1 MNRLIRFGRQAGLA
15 LCACALV
22 LSGGAYAANATSQ
35 QVANPTGGVLANGSD
50 GLRVTWGSNSQFQVR
65 LSNADQV
72 YNANATPTAGTLYN
86 GVYLRVDRGTNP
98 STRVYT
104 NANNAA
110 GNPFTLF
117 NQVSQSGLSGTGTAA
132 SPYEVTTVLQPS
144 VAADSAIRVTIV
156 DRYITP
162 QAWFTR
168 RVSLSGMPATG
179 ATIKFYQNVD
189 TYLQGGDKY
198 KGPYKDKSADG
209 LKSIETP
216 DDRTI
221 VFKLNQPF
229 ADFDYLATFSQ
240 TAPVPAA
247 KDDGAKYVQHIVS
260 SGPYKF
266 QSYEEGRSATL
277 VRNTNWD
284 QKTDPV
290 RKALPDKITVQFKVN
305 PVTIDNN
312 LLADKIT
319 ADIAGTG
326 VQPQTQ
332 PRVLSGKYAK
342 QTDNSY
348 AGATSYIA
356 LNVNVAPFDN
366 VHCRK
371 AVNWAIDK
379 QSILD
384 AIGGSPK
391 GDVATTLLPPSVNG
405 YTKFDEYPSAGH
417 KGDAAK
423 AKEELK
429 LCGKPN
435 GFSTTLTA
443 RSDRPAEIAQ
453 ATAIQ
458 NSLKSVGINVDIKQF
473 PSGKYFANFA
483 GVPSYVHQH
492 KLGMLSMAWGA
503 DWPTGYGFLDQ
514 IVDGAAIKPSG
525 GNNLME
531 LNDPKINAALKAA
544 IANTD
549 AAARTKAWGDID
561 KMVMDNGSVVPL
573 VYRKNLLFR
582 SASATNVTV
591 TQAYLGMYD
600 YLLLSSSK

>member
-1 MNRLIRFGRQAGLA
+1 MK
-15 LCACALV
+15 
-22 LSGGAYAANATSQ
+22 
-35 QVANPTGGVLANGSD
+35 
-50 GLRVTWGSNSQFQVR
+50 
-65 LSNADQV
+65 
-72 YNANATPTAGTLYN
+72 
-86 GVYLRVDRGTNP
+86 
-98 STRVYT
+98 
-104 NANNAA
+104 
-110 GNPFTLF
+110 
-117 NQVSQSGLSGTGTAA
+117 
-132 SPYEVTTVLQPS
+132 
-144 VAADSAIRVTIV
+144 
-156 DRYITP
+156 
-162 QAWFTR
+162 TR
-168 RVSLSGMPATG
+168 RVTAAVASVLALSLGAAACGGGGGKDDNSSGGSAKKDAALDAIVNVSNKKGGTVTLQDSDVPDSLDPGNTYYGFVQNFSRLYARTLVTFKPAAGKAGLQVVPDLAESLGKPSTDAKTWTYKLRAG
-179 ATIKFYQNVD
+179 LKFDDGTPITSKDVKYAIERSNFAPEALSNGP
-189 TYLQGGDKY
+189 TYFKAYLQGGDKY

-240 TAPVPAA
+240 TAPVPQA

-284 QKTDPV
+284 QKTDPI

-319 ADIAGTG
+319 GDIAGTG

-332 PRVLSGKYAK
+332 PKVLSGKYAK

-356 LNVNVAPFDN
+356 LNVHVAPFDN

-379 QSILD
+379 QSVLD

-405 YTKFDEYPSAGH
+405 YTKFDSYPSAGH
-417 KGDAAK
+417 KGDVAK
-423 AKEELK
+423 AKAELK
-429 LCGKPN
+429 QCGKPN

-458 NSLKSVGINVDIKQF
+458 NSLKAVGINAEIKQF
-473 PSGKYFANFA
+473 PSGKYFSNFA
-483 GVPSYVHQH
+483 GVPSYVHEH

-531 LNDPKINAALKAA
+531 LNDPKINSALKAA

-549 AAARTKAWGDID
+549 SAARTKAWGDID

-573 VYRKNLLFR
+573 VYRKNLLVR
-582 SASATNVTV
+582 PTSATNVTV

>member
-1 MNRLIRFGRQAGLA
+1 MK
-15 LCACALV
+15 
-22 LSGGAYAANATSQ
+22 
-35 QVANPTGGVLANGSD
+35 
-50 GLRVTWGSNSQFQVR
+50 
-65 LSNADQV
+65 
-72 YNANATPTAGTLYN
+72 
-86 GVYLRVDRGTNP
+86 
-98 STRVYT
+98 
-104 NANNAA
+104 
-110 GNPFTLF
+110 
-117 NQVSQSGLSGTGTAA
+117 
-132 SPYEVTTVLQPS
+132 
-144 VAADSAIRVTIV
+144 
-156 DRYITP
+156 
-162 QAWFTR
+162 TR
-168 RVSLSGMPATG
+168 RVTAAVASVLALSLGAAACGGGSKDSSGGGGTGKKDAALDAIVNVSNKKGGTVTLEDSDVPDSLDPGNTYYGFVQNFSRLYARTLVTFKPAAGKAGLQVVPDLAESLGKPSADAKTWTYTLRSG
-179 ATIKFYQNVD
+179 LKFDDGTPITSKDVKYAIERSNFAPEALSNGP
-189 TYLQGGDKY
+189 TYFKAYLQGGDKY

-284 QKTDPV
+284 QKTDTV
-290 RKALPDKITVQFKVN
+290 RKALPDKITVKFKVN
-305 PVTIDNN
+305 PVTIDND

-319 ADIAGTG
+319 GDIAGTG

-332 PRVLSGKYAK
+332 PKVLSGKYAK

-356 LNVNVAPFDN
+356 LNVHVAPFDN

-371 AVNWAIDK
+371 AVQWAVDK

-405 YTKFDEYPSAGH
+405 YTKFDTYPSSGH

-423 AKEELK
+423 AKAELK
-429 LCGKPN
+429 QCGKPN

-458 NSLKSVGINVDIKQF
+458 NSLKSVGIKVEIKQF
-473 PSGKYFANFA
+473 PSGKYFSNFA
-483 GVPSYVHQH
+483 GVPSYVHEH

-549 AAARTKAWGDID
+549 SAARTKAWGDID
-561 KMVMDNGSVVPL
+561 KMVLDNASVVPL
-573 VYRKNLLFR
+573 VYRKNLLLR
-582 SASATNVTV
+582 PTSATNVTV